1 MYIFI
6 PQLLPRCFLFSF
18 LVKSTS
24 SHLIN
29 RSVSIMILNCLN
41 FSAFIKT
48 IKYNKDKKQLFD
60 GKSAVVSG
68 FGFTDSLR
76 LSHSPE
82 ICSLILCFSQSLNL
96 QDY

>member
-1 MYIFI
+1 LFLIFI
-6 PQLLPRCFLFSF
+6 FSIINQLSN
-18 LVKSTS
+18 
-24 SHLIN
+24 LIN
-29 RSVSIMILNCLN
+29 RSVNIMILNCLN

-82 ICSLILCFSQSLNL
+82 ICSLILCFSQPLNL